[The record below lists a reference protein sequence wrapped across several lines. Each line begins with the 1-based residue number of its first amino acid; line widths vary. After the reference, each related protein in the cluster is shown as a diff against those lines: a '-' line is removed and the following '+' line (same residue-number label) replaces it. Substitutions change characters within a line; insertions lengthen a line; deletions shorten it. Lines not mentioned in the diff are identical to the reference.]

1 MLICTYKLSDEF
13 VELLCH
19 PLEGINITYR
29 LFWLLVVYINRGA
42 YIVEYAYHLSVR
54 LALRGLHYLIATL
67 SMSRS

>member
-29 LFWLLVVYINRGA
+29 LFWLLVVIIGC
-42 YIVEYAYHLSVR
+42 
-54 LALRGLHYLIATL
+54 
-67 SMSRS
+67 

>member
-29 LFWLLVVYINRGA
+29 LFWLLVVISV
-42 YIVEYAYHLSVR
+42 VEI
-54 LALRGLHYLIATL
+54 LAADKAFAWGEVLEIA
-67 SMSRS
+67 